1 METHN
6 FTVTEAEQN
15 IRLDIFLHGKLPN
28 ISRSYL
34 KMLIADENI
43 LLDDKKTKPAQKLKT
58 NQTIEVNI
66 PAPKQASIEPE
77 DIPLDILLEDDDIIV
92 INKPAGMVVHP
103 AAGNYEGTVVNAL
116 LYHTKN
122 LSGIGGVIRPGI
134 VHRLDKDTSG
144 CLIIAKN
151 DTAHKELSSQFE
163 HRSIMK
169 KYVALAQGTFEQPQ
183 NTITTKIRRHP
194 SQRKKMQA
202 HPRIGKE
209 AISEY
214 KVIEKYNKLSLV
226 EVIIKTGRTHQIRVH
241 LSYIGH
247 PIVGDTTYGGNKI
260 YQNRTYDR
268 VMLHA
273 HMMTFTHPTTNE
285 EITVTAPIPFDVHS

>member
-1 METHN
+1 METYN
-6 FTVTEAEQN
+6 FTVTETEQN
-15 IRLDIFLHGKLPN
+15 QRLDIFLHDKLPN

-34 KMLIADENI
+34 KMLIADEHI
-43 LLDDKKTKPAQKLKT
+43 LLNDKKTKPAQKLKPS
-58 NQTIEVNI
+58 QTITVNI
-66 PAPKQASIEPE
+66 PAPKQASVEPE
-77 DIPLDILLEDDDIIV
+77 DIPLDILMEDDDIIA

-103 AAGNYEGTVVNAL
+103 AAGNYGGTVVNAL

-144 CLIIAKN
+144 CLLIAKN
-151 DTAHKELSSQFE
+151 DQAHQALSAQFE
-163 HRSIMK
+163 HRTIMK
-169 KYVALAQGTFEQPQ
+169 KYIALAQGVFEQPQ

-260 YQNRTYDR
+260 FQNRTYDR

-273 HMMTFTHPTTNE
+273 QMMKFTHPRTKE
-285 EITVTAPIPFDVHS
+285 EITISAPVPFDVHS